1 MRKSAYR
8 APFRGT
14 TADSW
19 HPFAVALSRGR
30 LRPLLSEL
38 VTLDHYAAAPAPAP
52 FLVSIGN
59 IHATQHHVVTPAGTW
74 SVADVNVSTSDQTA
88 TTTHTPAWAIVMV
101 VIFIWFFLLSLLF
114 LLARESRVTGYVTVT
129 IHAGGQSYVE
139 NVPVWNVAQRA
150 DVLNRAMYLQGLIG
164 QERYRLGR

>member
-1 MRKSAYR
+1 MTLERHA
-8 APFRGT
+8 
-14 TADSW
+14 
-19 HPFAVALSRGR
+19 AL
-30 LRPLLSEL
+30 P
-38 VTLDHYAAAPAPAP
+38 PAP

-74 SVADVNVSTSDQTA
+74 PITEVNVATADQTA

-114 LLARESRVTGYVTVT
+114 LLARETRVTGFVTVT
-129 IHAGGQSYVE
+129 IHAGGQSFVE
-139 NVPVWNVAQRA
+139 NVPIWNAMQRV
-150 DVLNRAMYLQGLIG
+150 DVLNRVTYLQGLIG

>member
-1 MRKSAYR
+1 MTLAHQTP
-8 APFRGT
+8 APQ
-14 TADSW
+14 
-19 HPFAVALSRGR
+19 
-30 LRPLLSEL
+30 
-38 VTLDHYAAAPAPAP
+38 PAP

-74 SVADVNVSTSDQTA
+74 PIADINVSTSDQTV

-114 LLARESRVTGYVTVT
+114 LLARESRVQGFVTFTV
-129 IHAGGQSYVE
+129 HAGSQSYME

-150 DVLNRAMYLQGLIG
+150 DVFHRAAYLQGLIG